1 MFKCNYEVL
10 FAFVQNKEAEFK
22 WPINE
27 YDIDQLKYELQ
38 KDTINVLNYSP
49 WS

>member
-1 MFKCNYEVL
+1 ML

-27 YDIDQLKYELQ
+27 YDIDTLKNELQ
-38 KDTINVLNYSP
+38 KDTMNTLNYSP
-49 WS
+49 